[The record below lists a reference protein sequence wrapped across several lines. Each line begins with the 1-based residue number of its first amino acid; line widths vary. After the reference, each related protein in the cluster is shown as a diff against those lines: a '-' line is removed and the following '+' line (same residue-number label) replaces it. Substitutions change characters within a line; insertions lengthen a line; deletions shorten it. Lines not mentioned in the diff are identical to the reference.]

1 MPHASVV
8 VVVCMHAFFLFFFFV
23 LDKYFSTVREDKS
36 FFNCIFFTFK
46 FPLEVIPIGFAQV
59 VVLETEPA
67 PFLTLVSIDGRLTR
81 EYHRPPDS
89 WSASS
94 HEPFG
99 SGWLPTP
106 SDLVPPPRRAPGAVR
121 VGRLPRLSFG
131 KDNLLHGRGVGV
143 VDLSDLQTAA
153 SHVREGGGLGTFG
166 VLALWPSPESNDSQF
181 GKALQRGRRF
191 ALRLHSKNVVEDGV
205 QEASGSF
212 VRALPRE
219 QRG

>member
-1 MPHASVV
+1 M
-8 VVVCMHAFFLFFFFV
+8 
-23 LDKYFSTVREDKS
+23 
-36 FFNCIFFTFK
+36 
-46 FPLEVIPIGFAQV
+46 IPIGFAQV

-67 PFLTLVSIDGRLTR
+67 SFLTLVSIDGRLTR
-81 EYHRPPDS
+81 EHHRPPDS

-99 SGWLPTP
+99 SCWLPTP
-106 SDLVPPPRRAPGAVR
+106 SDLVPPGAPGAVR

>member
-1 MPHASVV
+1 M
-8 VVVCMHAFFLFFFFV
+8 
-23 LDKYFSTVREDKS
+23 
-36 FFNCIFFTFK
+36 
-46 FPLEVIPIGFAQV
+46 IPIGFAQV

-81 EYHRPPDS
+81 EHHRPPDS

-106 SDLVPPPRRAPGAVR
+106 SDLVPPPPGAPGAVR

>member
-1 MPHASVV
+1 MDDLPASIIV
-8 VVVCMHAFFLFFFFV
+8 H
-23 LDKYFSTVREDKS
+23 
-36 FFNCIFFTFK
+36 
-46 FPLEVIPIGFAQV
+46 P
-59 VVLETEPA
+59 
-67 PFLTLVSIDGRLTR
+67 TR
-81 EYHRPPDS
+81 GQLH
-89 WSASS
+89 
-94 HEPFG
+94 HT
-99 SGWLPTP
+99 TP
-106 SDLVPPPRRAPGAVR
+106 LVPVGFQHPQIWSPPPGAPGAVR